1 MLRISSSSR
10 ADKDR
15 NVSHTLPSYRVHGQA
30 RNQTIVSWPTLDP
43 RSVRKPPCSSAKM
56 ISRHKREKAAQNND
70 HKHCPESY
78 RDRAAECNAL
88 TVAAF
93 QHFDGRATV

>member
-1 MLRISSSSR
+1 
-10 ADKDR
+10 
-15 NVSHTLPSYRVHGQA
+15 
-30 RNQTIVSWPTLDP
+30 
-43 RSVRKPPCSSAKM
+43 M